1 MNCHIL
7 EYSSLI
13 YRSDTELSNSLASE
27 FFLSDVQVDIE
38 LSYSGI
44 FLCCIGLQ

>member
-7 EYSSLI
+7 EYSSLM
-13 YRSDTELSNSLASE
+13 YRSDTEMSNSLASE
-27 FFLSDVQVDIE
+27 ILSDVQVDIK

-44 FLCCIGLQ
+44 FICCIGL